1 MSKPSM
7 TAMER
12 YDAMNREAA
21 HVILA
26 DPNSIPLQV
35 TWARAFLRR
44 VDDERQQPESQQRG
58 LAFDEVSR

>member
-12 YDAMNREAA
+12 YDRMNREAA
-21 HVILA
+21 HAILA
-26 DPNSIPLQV
+26 NPNSIPLQV

-44 VDDERQQPESQQRG
+44 VSDEQQPESEQRTF
-58 LAFDEVSR
+58 AFDGGTR